1 MLVIGIKIKN
11 VVLVYNIM
19 EMVINMKED
28 GMIILEMDKVH
39 IGWVKEKISIKY
51 RYTIRMRREYTG
63 DWVND
68 KKTGKGTMFY

>member
-28 GMIILEMDKVH
+28 GMIILEMDKVL
-39 IGWVKEKISIKY
+39 IGLVKEKISIKIY
-51 RYTIRMRREYTG
+51 I
-63 DWVND
+63 
-68 KKTGKGTMFY
+68 